1 MEHDKEILEI
11 LHKKLDGYPGV
22 NYDDLLNI
30 ARDIAL
36 DGHDVNEAAA
46 EAAEFYFDEVMEL

>member
-11 LHKKLDGYPGV
+11 LHQKLNGYPGV

-30 ARDIAL
+30 ARDIVL
-36 DGHDVNEAAA
+36 DGHDVSEAAS